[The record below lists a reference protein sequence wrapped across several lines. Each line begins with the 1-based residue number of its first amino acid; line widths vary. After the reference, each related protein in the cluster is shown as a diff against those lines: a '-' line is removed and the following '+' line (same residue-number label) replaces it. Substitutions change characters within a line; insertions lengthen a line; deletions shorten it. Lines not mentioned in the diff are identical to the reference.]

1 MMETGQYR
9 GRFPRKYWIMTVAI
23 ISGLLFP
30 FASILIIILQNN
42 VFFTFKNIHS
52 IHLNHPEIFLLYI
65 IPLISAYIVHS
76 LYKRQQ
82 KDQSSFQKIINK
94 KDETINRNAQF
105 ANEIGKGNYS
115 VHIIPEGEQ
124 DVLGKSLLVMKENL
138 QANYRKESIQN
149 WISEGKNVISNIL
162 RLYNKLEEL
171 GDHILEHLVKYI
183 DAIQG
188 AIYLYNEEED
198 TLVSLSTYAYYR
210 KKYINQEFK
219 VGFGL
224 IGQCAY
230 ERDHIYRTE
239 IPDDYFT
246 VSSGLLGEK
255 KPLSLLIVPLISD
268 DMLQGVV
275 EIASLSPEI
284 PEQSIELVKELGD
297 IIARTIFNLRVNQK
311 TEKLLQESQKMTIE
325 LQSNEEKLKENAEE
339 MGATQEQLKRS
350 NEQLEAQVLEV
361 ENAHKRLH
369 WLLENA
375 SEIITIYDQDLK
387 ITYVSPSVIRI
398 LGYTPAAYMKGKD
411 IERLTLDDQERIKEL
426 FDMTVKDPS
435 LTPTIQYNYIRK
447 DGQQVALES
456 KFRNMLGDS
465 SVNGI
470 ILNISDIT
478 EKHRAEKEER
488 LRSRMQSLSENS
500 LDIIIRLSL
509 DGRFYY
515 ANPVVEDYLG
525 KTPAV
530 LVNQNIKDSELP
542 EGLAAYF
549 DHAIVDMKAHPKKTN
564 TELTIP
570 VHAGE
575 RSLDRIMRM
584 DAIPE
589 FSDKELETILIVGHD
604 ITEAKHIEKEI
615 QVKNRKI
622 EDSINYAERIQSSIL
637 PGIRQIQEFF
647 PKCFIYYKPRDVISG
662 DFPWFFPDGDLVY
675 LAAVDC
681 TGHGVPGALLSFIGY
696 FLLNNIV
703 DHQPGFTASQ
713 ICDKLHAGV
722 RKTLKQESEN
732 ADARDGMDIAFCKI
746 NLKSREI
753 HYSGAHRPLYL
764 LRDGELT
771 EFKGDRKAIGGIPN
785 RKKPEKLF
793 TNHVF
798 PFSSGDKVFFFTDGM
813 PDQLGGPDNKKYS
826 PGRLRDIITNNPVF
840 TMNQYKQYFAQ
851 DFEDWMQD
859 AKQIDDVLLIGIE
872 F

>member
-1 MMETGQYR
+1 MRETRQHR
-9 GRFPRKYWIMTVAI
+9 VKFPRKYRIMLVAI
-23 ISGLLFP
+23 LSGLLFP
-30 FASILIIILQNN
+30 FASGLVIILQSK
-42 VFFTFKNIHS
+42 VFFSFKNILR
-52 IHLNHPEIFLLYI
+52 IHLDHPELFLLYSL
-65 IPLISAYIVHS
+65 PLISAFIVHF
-76 LYKRQQ
+76 LYSRQQ
-82 KDQSSFQKIINK
+82 KTQNYFQKIISK

-105 ANEIGKGNYS
+105 ANEIGQGNYS

-124 DVLGKSLLVMKENL
+124 DILGKSLLVMKENL
-138 QANYRKESIQN
+138 LANYRKESIQN
-149 WISEGKNVISNIL
+149 WIAEGKNVISNIL

-198 TLVSLSTYAYYR
+198 MLVSLSTYAYHR
-210 KKYINQEFK
+210 KKYMAQHFK

-230 ERDHIYRTE
+230 EKDHIYRTE

-255 KPLSLLIVPLISD
+255 KPASLLIVPLISD
-268 DMLQGVV
+268 DTLQGVV

-284 PEQSIELVKELGD
+284 PEQTIELVKELGN

-311 TEKLLQESQKMTIE
+311 TEKLLQESQKMTLE
-325 LQSNEEKLKENAEE
+325 LQSNEEKLKENAEQ
-339 MGATQEQLKRS
+339 MRLTQEELKRS
-350 NEQLEAQVLEV
+350 NEQLEAQVQEV
-361 ENAHKRLH
+361 ENAQKRLH

-375 SEIITIYDQDLK
+375 SEIITIYNKDLK
-387 ITYVSPSVIRI
+387 NIYVSPSVKRI
-398 LGYTPAAYMKGKD
+398 LGYFPAEYMKGKD
-411 IERLTLDDQERIKEL
+411 FERLTLDDQERIMEL
-426 FDMTVKDPS
+426 FDMILKDPS
-435 LTPTIQYNYIRK
+435 LSPTIQYNFIRK
-447 DGQQVALES
+447 DGQRVALES
-456 KFRNMLGDS
+456 KFRNMLEDS

-478 EKHRAEKEER
+478 ERHRAEKEER
-488 LRSRMQSLSENS
+488 LRTRMQSLSENS

-509 DGRFYY
+509 DGQFYY

-525 KTPAV
+525 KTPV
-530 LVNQNIKDSELP
+530 ELVNQNIKDSELP
-542 EGLAAYF
+542 AGMVAYF
-549 DHAIVDMKAHPKKTN
+549 DQAIINMKEHPKKTN
-564 TELTIP
+564 TELTISI
-570 VHAGE
+570 HAGE
-575 RSLDRIMRM
+575 RSLHRIMSM

-589 FSDKELETILIVGHD
+589 YSDSELETILIVGHD
-604 ITEAKHIEKEI
+604 ITEAKSIEKEI

-662 DFPWFFPDGDLVY
+662 DFPWFFPHGDLVY

-681 TGHGVPGALLSFIGY
+681 TGHGVPGALLSFVGY

-703 DHQPGFTASQ
+703 DHQPGFTAAQ
-713 ICDKLHAGV
+713 ICDKLHVRV
-722 RKTLKQESEN
+722 RKTLKQESED

-746 NLKSREI
+746 DLKSREI

-764 LRDGELT
+764 IHDGDLK

-785 RKKPEKLF
+785 RKKPESPF
-793 TNHVF
+793 TNHVL
-798 PFSSGDKVFFFTDGM
+798 PYSAGDKIFFFTDGM
-813 PDQLGGPDNKKYS
+813 PDQLGGPENKKYS
-826 PGRLRDIITNNPVF
+826 PGRIRDIINDNPGF
-840 TMNQYKQYFAQ
+840 TMRQYKQYFTQ
-851 DFEDWMQD
+851 DFEDWMRD
-859 AKQIDDVLLIGIE
+859 AKQIDDVLLMGIE

>member
-1 MMETGQYR
+1 MMETGQHK
-9 GRFPRKYWIMTVAI
+9 GRFSRKSWAMLIAI
-23 ISGLLFP
+23 ISGMLFP
-30 FASILIIILQNN
+30 FASILIIILQSK
-42 VFFTFKNIHS
+42 VLLTFKNILR
-52 IHLNHPEIFLLYI
+52 IHLDHPELFMLYI
-65 IPLISAYIVHS
+65 LPLVSVYIVHF
-76 LYKRQQ
+76 LYTRQQ
-82 KDQSSFQKIINK
+82 KTHSYFQKIISK
-94 KDETINRNAQF
+94 KDETINQNAQF

-138 QANYRKESIQN
+138 LANYRKESIQN

-162 RLYNKLEEL
+162 RLYNTLEVL

-198 TLVSLSTYAYYR
+198 SLVSLSTYAYHR
-210 KKYINQEFK
+210 KKYMTQQFK

-230 ERDHIYRTE
+230 EKDHIYRTE

-255 KPLSLLIVPLISD
+255 KPASLLIVPLISED
-268 DMLQGVV
+268 TLQGVV

-284 PEQSIELVKELGD
+284 PEQTIELVKELGD

-311 TEKLLQESQKMTIE
+311 TEKLLQESQKMTLE

-339 MGATQEQLKRS
+339 MRVTQEELKRS
-350 NEQLEAQVLEV
+350 NEQLESQVQEV
-361 ENAHKRLH
+361 ENAQKRLH

-375 SEIITIYDQDLK
+375 SEIITIYDKDLK
-387 ITYVSPSVIRI
+387 NIYVSPSVIRI
-398 LGYTPAAYMKGKD
+398 LGYSPKEYMKGKD
-411 IERLTLDDQERIKEL
+411 IERLTLDDQKRMKEL

-456 KFRNMLGDS
+456 KFRNMLEDP

-500 LDIIIRLSL
+500 LDMIIRFSL

-525 KTPAV
+525 KTPSE

-542 EGLAAYF
+542 EGLAVYF
-549 DHAIVDMKAHPKKTN
+549 DQAIINMKEHPKKTN
-564 TELTIP
+564 NELTIP
-570 VHAGE
+570 IHAGE
-575 RSLDRIMRM
+575 RSLDRIMSM

-589 FSDKELETILIVGHD
+589 YNERELETILIVGHD
-604 ITEAKHIEKEI
+604 ITEAKSIEKEI

-637 PGIRQIQEFF
+637 PGIRQIQELF

-703 DHQPGFTASQ
+703 DHQPGFTAGQ
-713 ICDKLHAGV
+713 ICDKLHSGV

-746 NLKSREI
+746 DLKSREI
-753 HYSGAHRPLYL
+753 QYSGAHRPLYL
-764 LRDGELT
+764 LHDGELI

-785 RKKPEKLF
+785 RKRPESLF
-793 TNHVF
+793 TNHVV
-798 PFSSGDKVFFFTDGM
+798 PYSTGDKVFFFTDGM
-813 PDQLGGPDNKKYS
+813 PDQIGGPENKKYS
-826 PGRLRDIITNNPVF
+826 PGRIRDIISGNPGY

-851 DFEDWMQD
+851 DFQDWMQD

>member
-1 MMETGQYR
+1 MMETGQHKR
-9 GRFPRKYWIMTVAI
+9 RFPRKYWTILIAI

-30 FASILIIILQNN
+30 LTSILIIILHSK
-42 VFFTFKNIHS
+42 VFFTFNNIFR
-52 IHLNHPEIFLLYI
+52 IHLDHPELFMLYI
-65 IPLISAYIVHS
+65 LPVIGAYIVHL
-76 LYKRQQ
+76 LYTRKQ
-82 KDQSSFQKIINK
+82 KNLGYFQKIINK
-94 KDETINRNAQF
+94 KNETINQNAQF

-138 QANYRKESIQN
+138 LANYRKESIQN

-162 RLYNKLEEL
+162 RLYNKLEDL

-188 AIYLYNEEED
+188 AIYLYNEED
-198 TLVSLSTYAYYR
+198 DSLVSLSTYAYFR
-210 KKYINQEFK
+210 KKYISQQFK
-219 VGFGL
+219 VGFGM

-246 VSSGLLGEK
+246 ISSGLLGEK
-255 KPLSLLIVPLISD
+255 KPASLLIVPLISD

-284 PEQSIELVKELGD
+284 PEQTIDLVKELGD

-311 TEKLLQESQKMTIE
+311 TEKLLQESQKMTVE
-325 LQSNEEKLKENAEE
+325 LQSNEQKLKENAEE
-339 MGATQEQLKRS
+339 MRATQEQLKRS
-350 NEQLEAQVLEV
+350 NEQLESQVQEV
-361 ENAHKRLH
+361 ENAQKRLH

-375 SEIITIYDQDLK
+375 SEIITIYDKDLK
-387 ITYVSPSVIRI
+387 NIYVSPSVIRI
-398 LGYTPAAYMKGKD
+398 LGYSPAAYMKGKD
-411 IERLTLDDQERIKEL
+411 FERLTLDDQERIKEL

-435 LTPTIQYNYIRK
+435 ITPTIQYNYIRK
-447 DGQQVALES
+447 DGQQVSLES
-456 KFRNMLGDS
+456 KFRNMLEDP

-470 ILNISDIT
+470 ILNINDIT

-488 LRSRMQSLSENS
+488 LRTRMQSLSENS
-500 LDIIIRLSL
+500 LDMIIRFSL

-525 KTPAV
+525 KTPAE

-549 DHAIVDMKAHPKKTN
+549 DQAIINMKEHPKKTN
-564 TELTIP
+564 NELTIP
-570 VHAGE
+570 IHAGE
-575 RSLDRIMRM
+575 RSLFRIMSM

-589 FSDKELETILIVGHD
+589 YSDRELETILIVGHD
-604 ITEAKHIEKEI
+604 ITEAKCIEKEI

-647 PKCFIYYKPRDVISG
+647 PKCFVYYKPRDVISG

-703 DHQPGFTASQ
+703 DHQPGFTAGQ
-713 ICDKLHAGV
+713 VCDKLHTGV
-722 RKTLKQESEN
+722 RKTLKQESED

-746 NLKSREI
+746 DLKSQEI
-753 HYSGAHRPLYL
+753 QYSGAHRPLYL
-764 LRDGELT
+764 LHDGDLREV
-771 EFKGDRKAIGGIPN
+771 KGDRKAIGGIPN
-785 RKKPEKLF
+785 RKKPES
-793 TNHVF
+793 
-798 PFSSGDKVFFFTDGM
+798 PFSNHIIPYGTGDKVFFFTDGM
-813 PDQLGGPDNKKYS
+813 PDQIGGPENKKYS
-826 PGRLRDIITNNPVF
+826 PRRIREIITDNPGF
-840 TMNQYKQYFAQ
+840 TMNQYKHYFTQ
-851 DFEDWMQD
+851 DFEDWMMD

>member
-1 MMETGQYR
+1 MMETWQHR
-9 GRFPRKYWIMTVAI
+9 ANFSRKHWAMLIAI
-23 ISGLLFP
+23 VSGLLFP
-30 FASILIIILQNN
+30 LASILIICVRDQ
-42 VFFTFKNIHS
+42 VFFTIKNIFR
-52 IHLNHPEIFLLYI
+52 IHMDHPELFLIYLLPVI
-65 IPLISAYIVHS
+65 GAIAVHFI
-76 LYKRQQ
+76 YTRQQ
-82 KDQSSFQKIINK
+82 KNLGYFQKTIGK

-138 QANYRKESIQN
+138 LANYRKESIQN

-162 RLYNKLEEL
+162 RIYNKLEEL

-183 DAIQG
+183 DALQG
-188 AIYLYNEEED
+188 AIYLYNEED
-198 TLVSLSTYAYYR
+198 DSLVSLSTYAYHR
-210 KKYINQEFK
+210 KKYIDQKFK
-219 VGFGL
+219 VGYGL

-230 ERDHIYRTE
+230 EKDYIYRTE
-239 IPDDYFT
+239 IPEDYFT
-246 VSSGLLGEK
+246 ISSGLLGEK
-255 KPLSLLIVPLISD
+255 KPASLLIVPLISD
-268 DMLQGVV
+268 DTLQGVV
-275 EIASLSPEI
+275 EIASLSTEI
-284 PEQSIELVKELGD
+284 PEQTIELVKELGD

-311 TEKLLQESQKMTIE
+311 TERLLQESQKMTLE

-339 MGATQEQLKRS
+339 MRVTQEELKRS
-350 NEQLEAQVLEV
+350 NEKLEAQIQEV
-361 ENAHKRLH
+361 ENAQKRLH

-375 SEIITIYDQDLK
+375 SEIITIYDKDLTN
-387 ITYVSPSVIRI
+387 TYVSPSVKRI
-398 LGYTPAAYMKGKD
+398 LGYSPAAYMQGKD
-411 IERLTLDDQERIKEL
+411 FERLTLDDQKRIKEL
-426 FDMTVKDPS
+426 FDMIVKDPS
-435 LTPTIQYNYIRK
+435 ITPTIQYNYIRK

-456 KFRNMLGDS
+456 KFRNMLEDP

-470 ILNISDIT
+470 ILNINDIT
-478 EKHRAEKEER
+478 EKYRAEKEER
-488 LRSRMQSLSENS
+488 LRTRMQSLSENS
-500 LDIIIRLSL
+500 LDMIIRLSL
-509 DGRFYY
+509 DGRLFY
-515 ANPVVEDYLG
+515 ANPVVEDYFG
-525 KTPAV
+525 TPPAE
-530 LVNQNIKDSELP
+530 LVNQNIKDIELP
-542 EGLAAYF
+542 NGLAGYF
-549 DHAIVDMKAHPKKTN
+549 DQVIISMKEHPKKTN
-564 TELTIP
+564 IELIIP

-575 RSLDRIMRM
+575 KSIDRIMSM

-589 FSDKELETILIVGHD
+589 YSDRELETILIVGHD
-604 ITEAKHIEKEI
+604 ISEAKSIEKEI
-615 QVKNRKI
+615 QVKNQKI
-622 EDSINYAERIQSSIL
+622 EDSINYAERIQSIIL

-681 TGHGVPGALLSFIGY
+681 TGHGVPGALLSFVGY

-703 DHQPGFTASQ
+703 DRQPGFTAGQ

-764 LRDGELT
+764 LRNGELM

-785 RKKPEKLF
+785 RKKPESPF
-793 TNHVF
+793 TNHII
-798 PFSSGDKVFFFTDGM
+798 PYLAGDKIFFYTDGM
-813 PDQLGGPDNKKYS
+813 PDQLGGPETRKYS
-826 PGRLRDIITNNPVF
+826 PGRIRNIILDNQGF

-851 DFEDWMQD
+851 DFADWMQD
-859 AKQIDDVLLIGIE
+859 TKQIDDVLLIGIE

>member
-1 MMETGQYR
+1 MMETGQHR
-9 GRFPRKYWIMTVAI
+9 GRFSRKYWIMLIAI
-23 ISGLLFP
+23 VSGFLFP
-30 FASILIIILQNN
+30 VASILIIILKSK
-42 VFFTFKNIHS
+42 VFLTFKNIFR
-52 IHLNHPEIFLLYI
+52 IHLDHPELFMLYAL
-65 IPLISAYIVHS
+65 PLISAYIVHF
-76 LYKRQQ
+76 LYIRQQ
-82 KDQSSFQKIINK
+82 KNQRYFQKIISK

-138 QANYRKESIQN
+138 LANYRKESIQN

-198 TLVSLSTYAYYR
+198 SLVSLSTYAYHR
-210 KKYINQEFK
+210 KKYIDQQFN

-230 ERDHIYRTE
+230 ERDYIYRTE

-255 KPLSLLIVPLISD
+255 KPASLLIVPLISD
-268 DMLQGVV
+268 DKLQGVV
-275 EIASLSPEI
+275 EIASLSTEI
-284 PEQSIELVKELGD
+284 PEQTIDLVKELGD
-297 IIARTIFNLRVNQK
+297 IISRTIFNVRVNQK
-311 TEKLLQESQKMTIE
+311 TEKLLQESQKMTVE

-339 MGATQEQLKRS
+339 MRVTQEELKRS
-350 NEQLEAQVLEV
+350 NEQLETQVQEV
-361 ENAHKRLH
+361 ENAQKRLH

-375 SEIITIYDQDLK
+375 SEIITIYDKDLK

-398 LGYTPAAYMKGKD
+398 LGYSPKEYMKGKD
-411 IERLTLDDQERIKEL
+411 FERLTLDDQERIKEL

-435 LTPTIQYNYIRK
+435 ITPTIQYNYIRK

-456 KFRNMLGDS
+456 KFRNMLEDP

-470 ILNISDIT
+470 ILNINDIT

-500 LDIIIRLSL
+500 LDMIIRLSL

-515 ANPVVEDYLG
+515 ANPVVEDYLA
-525 KTPAV
+525 KTPAE
-530 LVNQNIKDSELP
+530 LVNQNIKDSGLP
-542 EGLAAYF
+542 SGLAAYF
-549 DHAIVDMKAHPKKTN
+549 DQAIIYMKEHPKKTN
-564 TELTIP
+564 NEVIIP
-570 VHAGE
+570 IHAGE
-575 RSLDRIMRM
+575 RSLDRIMSM

-589 FSDKELETILIVGHD
+589 YSDRELETILIVGHD
-604 ITEAKHIEKEI
+604 ITEAKSIEKEI

-637 PGIRQIQEFF
+637 PGIRHIQEFF

-703 DHQPGFTASQ
+703 DHQPGFTAAQ
-713 ICDKLHAGV
+713 ICDKLHTRV
-722 RKTLKQESEN
+722 RKTLKQESED

-746 NLKSREI
+746 DLKSREI

-764 LRDGELT
+764 LHDGELI

-785 RKKPEKLF
+785 RKKPESPF
-793 TNHVF
+793 TNHVI
-798 PFSSGDKVFFFTDGM
+798 PYGTGDKVFFFTDGM
-813 PDQLGGPDNKKYS
+813 PDQLGGPENKKYS
-826 PGRLRDIITNNPVF
+826 PGRIRNIITDNPGF
-840 TMNQYKQYFAQ
+840 TMNQYKHYFTQ